1 MANTENIEAKLCA
14 YIDGDLDAQGR
25 ADIEKHLAANPQHRT
40 LIEQLSKQRDL
51 LRELPRESAPE
62 EILDALQSQMER
74 SVLLGDDD
82 AAQEAAAMKIHRW
95 PQLMAAAAIVVLT
108 VGLGLV
114 IYFVLPRNGGDA
126 NYAVISKSGATLE
139 DGAAEAAPE
148 SGSIALGEPTARD
161 MVAPTSPGKMAA
173 AAAATPPASADAG
186 ERPAPSKSADRRAE
200 VADAAAPDA
209 LRKDKAADVF
219 APAAPMVGELAIA
232 PGDLAGLQRQL
243 QNADLAKQLKSTA
256 PGGIQDNPMFVVVS
270 TADPSATRSEV
281 TNYLATNKI
290 AWDDVSHPTPE
301 LQVAQNQA
309 VNLSRSQSVN
319 VRMKNGDVQQ
329 QSPPPQQAEQTQ
341 TQTTQAPAQEQ
352 EWSRLRETQ
361 QKRFEGKS
369 AAGAAGTA
377 DVASR
382 ANTGAGAESGQAG
395 VGAQPTQ
402 SPAVQE
408 QLESAAHAPAAQAPA
423 AGGGGQPGLADSKQR
438 MSPRPD
444 EVTSNVIQPDE
455 GLLQA
460 TTQPLKPQV
469 QEQKQMRL
477 VGQAATE
484 SRLIIARGM
493 TKQQAVELQSNLS
506 KQTTVQ
512 RAAVYEPR
520 PLAMKREVSP
530 FGGGDAAAMKPPP
543 TTEPLP
549 TYKELDANLR
559 AAAPSTTAPTTPAD
573 AGGWRDGDAPL
584 ASRQAANAAGAPTTQ
599 DTVSGAITTTGPSTG
614 SGHGPTTLPL
624 GASDALSLA
633 VPTTGPA
640 GAVADERLDVV
651 ILVEDDA
658 QLPVAP
664 DVMEEPAVPN
674 IAPNAAPT
682 TEPSAAPSTQPAPD
696 VTPAP

>member
-14 YIDGDLDAQGR
+14 YIDGDLDTQGR
-25 ADIEKHLAANPQHRT
+25 AEIEKHLAANPQHRT

-114 IYFVLPRNGGDA
+114 IYFVLPRNSGDA
-126 NYAVISKSGATLE
+126 NYAVMSKSGATLE
-139 DGAAEAAPE
+139 DGAAEAGTE
-148 SGSIALGEPTARD
+148 SGSIALGEATPGD
-161 MVAPTSPGKMAA
+161 IPSPTSPSKMAA
-173 AAAATPPASADAG
+173 AAAATPSASASADANDR
-186 ERPAPSKSADRRAE
+186 EPLSKSADKSATL
-200 VADAAAPDA
+200 ADAAGLDP
-209 LRKDKAADVF
+209 LHKDKAADVF
-219 APAAPMVGELAIA
+219 APAAPMVGTDAGQLAIA
-232 PGDLAGLQRQL
+232 QADLAGLQRQL

-256 PGGIQDNPMFVVVS
+256 PGGIQDNPMFVIVS

-290 AWDDVSHPTPE
+290 AWDSVSHPTPE

-309 VNLSRSQSVN
+309 VNLSRSQRVN

-329 QSPPPQQAEQTQ
+329 QQQLEQTQ
-341 TQTTQAPAQEQ
+341 TQTQALQQEQ
-352 EWSRLRETQ
+352 GGFGEAQ
-361 QKRFEGKS
+361 QRKFEGKS

-377 DVASR
+377 DS
-382 ANTGAGAESGQAG
+382 ANRSSTGAGTDRARENASAQA
-395 VGAQPTQ
+395 TQ
-402 SPAVQE
+402 GPAAQE
-408 QLESAAHAPAAQAPA
+408 QEQQRLESAAQAPA
-423 AGGGGQPGLADSKQR
+423 AGGAAQPGLADSKLR
-438 MSPRPD
+438 MSQRSN
-444 EVTSNVIQPDE
+444 EVTSNVIEPDE

-460 TTQPLKPQV
+460 TTQAPKQQV
-469 QEQKQMRL
+469 QDQKQMR
-477 VGQAATE
+477 VAAQPATE

-520 PLAMKREVSP
+520 PLAMKRELSP
-530 FGGGDAAAMKPPP
+530 FGGEGAAATRSAP

-549 TYKELDANLR
+549 TYKELDAKLL
-559 AAAPSTTAPTTPAD
+559 AAAPSTTAPVPPAD
-573 AGGWRDGDAPL
+573 AGGWRDGDAPVV
-584 ASRQAANAAGAPTTQ
+584 SRQTNAAGAPTTQ
-599 DTVSGAITTTGPSTG
+599 DALSAAIATTTPSTS
-614 SGHGPTTLPL
+614 SGPGTTTLPL
-624 GASDALSLA
+624 GTSDALTLAA
-633 VPTTGPA
+633 VPTTAPA

-658 QLPVAP
+658 QLPAAAAE
-664 DVMEEPAVPN
+664 VMEEFA
-674 IAPNAAPT
+674 APNAAPT
-682 TEPSAAPSTQPAPD
+682 AAPTIEPTAAPTTQAAPD
-696 VTPAP
+696 ATPAP